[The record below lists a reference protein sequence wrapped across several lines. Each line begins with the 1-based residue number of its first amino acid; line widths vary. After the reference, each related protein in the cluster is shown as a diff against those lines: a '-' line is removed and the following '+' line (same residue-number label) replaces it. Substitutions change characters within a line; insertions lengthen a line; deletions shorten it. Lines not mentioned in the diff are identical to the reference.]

1 MPYPNEHAARQMD
14 PGMFEKVR
22 RGPIPGAPAGIEAIF
37 GIREDGTS
45 AIQSVRANSSEFT
58 AEQFREWLNENEL
71 KADIEEAIGEDMG
84 EKDYTYGEVYS
95 GVSYL
100 LADGAVGWVELV
112 RSGRF
117 FGNTGPVPRRVEL
130 SEEDIL
136 AMASTYEQVLSEGWF
151 NGGAPVG
158 YNHAQAMGD
167 RTPEATRAA
176 ARVQQVEVRP
186 NAHGGLSRWGL
197 FAWTDEGARRV
208 GAQEFSSISAELI
221 PPSAATS
228 KLNGKKLGGYTL
240 VGATLTN
247 TPMIP
252 GMQAPSLSD
261 RLAASDNPRRIM
273 LSEETAPDTTETP
286 KMSDLI
292 VKLAEATGLPAE
304 APELLAEVR
313 RLQAEASKVEALTET
328 LETATK
334 EIEQLR
340 TRKEQLE
347 ASEKVRL
354 LDDACAQGRIAPTER
369 DDYWRIIG
377 TVGEEVAQRMFAE
390 GRIPVSKE
398 SAEAPAADVS
408 ADHGD
413 AFLALMDRAMNEG
426 KSSQEAWNIA
436 AAAHGTTIYT
446 EEN

>member
-14 PGMFEKVR
+14 PGMFEKMR

-45 AIQSVRANSSEFT
+45 AIQSVRADSSEFT

-100 LADGAVGWVELV
+100 LADGAVGWVEIV

-186 NAHGGLSRWGL
+186 NDHGGLSLWGL

-398 SAEAPAADVS
+398 RAEAPAADVS

>member
-14 PGMFEKVR
+14 PGMFEKMR

-100 LADGAVGWVELV
+100 LADGAVGWVEIV

-117 FGNTGPVPRRVEL
+117 FGNTGPGPRRVEL

-158 YNHAQAMGD
+158 YNHAQAMGA
-167 RTPEATRAA
+167 RPPEATRAA

-186 NAHGGLSRWGL
+186 NDHGGLSLWGL

-377 TVGEEVAQRMFAE
+377 TGGQEVAQRMLAE

>member
-1 MPYPNEHAARQMD
+1 
-14 PGMFEKVR
+14 
-22 RGPIPGAPAGIEAIF
+22 
-37 GIREDGTS
+37 
-45 AIQSVRANSSEFT
+45 
-58 AEQFREWLNENEL
+58 
-71 KADIEEAIGEDMG
+71 
-84 EKDYTYGEVYS
+84 
-95 GVSYL
+95 
-100 LADGAVGWVELV
+100 
-112 RSGRF
+112 
-117 FGNTGPVPRRVEL
+117 
-130 SEEDIL
+130 
-136 AMASTYEQVLSEGWF
+136 
-151 NGGAPVG
+151 
-158 YNHAQAMGD
+158 
-167 RTPEATRAA
+167 
-176 ARVQQVEVRP
+176 
-186 NAHGGLSRWGL
+186 
-197 FAWTDEGARRV
+197 
-208 GAQEFSSISAELI
+208 
-221 PPSAATS
+221 
-228 KLNGKKLGGYTL
+228 
-240 VGATLTN
+240 
-247 TPMIP
+247 
-252 GMQAPSLSD
+252 
-261 RLAASDNPRRIM
+261 
-273 LSEETAPDTTETP
+273 
-286 KMSDLI
+286 MSDLI